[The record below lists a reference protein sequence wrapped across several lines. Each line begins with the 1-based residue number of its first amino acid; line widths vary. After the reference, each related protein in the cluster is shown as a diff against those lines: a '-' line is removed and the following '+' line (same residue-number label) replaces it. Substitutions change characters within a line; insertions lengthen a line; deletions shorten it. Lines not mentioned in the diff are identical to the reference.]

1 MAALSCPGNC
11 SVSTLQSLDDISSKG
26 REPSDRVFFR
36 TARPANLEAKDWR
49 LNGLSRK
56 VSHSYGFGLMD
67 ATAMVRLARRWKNVP
82 EQVGLSHGV
91 FFQGLILRGIAR
103 GVREWREFPGG
114 KF

>member
-1 MAALSCPGNC
+1 MTFRRKDANLVTGF
-11 SVSTLQSLDDISSKG
+11 
-26 REPSDRVFFR
+26 FFR

-82 EQVGLSHGV
+82 EQVGHL
-91 FFQGLILRGIAR
+91 
-103 GVREWREFPGG
+103 
-114 KF
+114 

>member
-1 MAALSCPGNC
+1 M
-11 SVSTLQSLDDISSKG
+11 STLQSLDDISSKG

-82 EQVGLSHGV
+82 EQVGHL
-91 FFQGLILRGIAR
+91 
-103 GVREWREFPGG
+103 
-114 KF
+114 